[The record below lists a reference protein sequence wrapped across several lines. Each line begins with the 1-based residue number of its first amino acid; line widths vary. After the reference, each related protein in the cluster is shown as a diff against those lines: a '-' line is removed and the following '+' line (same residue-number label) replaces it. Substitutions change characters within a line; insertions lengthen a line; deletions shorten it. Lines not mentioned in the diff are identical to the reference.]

1 MPRQRAGAGAPAAA
15 AGGQRRRGRGRWAA
29 AALVLLAAVAVAAA
43 SAALEDELQAPGAG
57 QGRAAAAAAAG
68 PAVGLWRGL
77 ARLPRRLLSPSA
89 AITAALWRLCPS
101 SVVRCSNTIQYDGR
115 FATQKVVIAEPEAA
129 APAAE
134 AAATPAAATGGTAPI
149 STATGG
155 ELGAFYD
162 YEYGGALAGGAGPV
176 SGAALGPTSTQAP
189 FGGASNLPT
198 SGGLGG
204 GTQTVVPETT
214 TQGVFGGGGNVG
226 RGVGGSAVPTGTS
239 G

>member
-1 MPRQRAGAGAPAAA
+1 M
-15 AGGQRRRGRGRWAA
+15 
-29 AALVLLAAVAVAAA
+29 
-43 SAALEDELQAPGAG
+43 
-57 QGRAAAAAAAG
+57 
-68 PAVGLWRGL
+68 PAVCGV
-77 ARLPRRLLSPSA
+77 ARCG
-89 AITAALWRLCPS
+89 W
-101 SVVRCSNTIQYDGR
+101 

-189 FGGASNLPT
+189 FGGERV
-198 SGGLGG
+198 SGTH
-204 GTQTVVPETT
+204 TQAGA
-214 TQGVFGGGGNVG
+214 Q
-226 RGVGGSAVPTGTS
+226 
-239 G
+239 